1 VAIQHVPLAAL
12 QHPAGP
18 APAGP
23 HLHARLV
30 PAAWLLQQGQ
40 RADGRAGG
48 QAGQQ
53 VLPGRLVRTAQQGL
67 GGQRHAGK
75 IGRAQQR
82 PAHLLKDDAELD
94 VAEPGSL
101 VLLGN
106 GQTDQPELVAQLPPD
121 RGVVAS
127 GSGHQPSLRFE
138 TLGSGVLQ
146 IVLDAPR
153 LNAVGAQMHRDL
165 ADVWAAV
172 DRDDDVRSVVIR
184 GAGAAF
190 SAGGSFDMIEDMTRD
205 VAVRARVLREARDLV
220 YGVINCS
227 KPVVSAIRGP
237 AVGAGLV
244 VALLADVSV
253 AGRSAKI
260 VDGHT
265 RLGVAS
271 LGYEFFG
278 FGLPEAR
285 EGLAALK
292 QKWPPDFRAVEE
304 GSR

>member
-1 VAIQHVPLAAL
+1 MTD
-12 QHPAGP
+12 
-18 APAGP
+18 
-23 HLHARLV
+23 RY
-30 PAAWLLQQGQ
+30 
-40 RADGRAGG
+40 
-48 QAGQQ
+48 
-53 VLPGRLVRTAQQGL
+53 
-67 GGQRHAGK
+67 
-75 IGRAQQR
+75 
-82 PAHLLKDDAELD
+82 AEF
-94 VAEPGSL
+94 
-101 VLLGN
+101 
-106 GQTDQPELVAQLPPD
+106 
-121 RGVVAS
+121 
-127 GSGHQPSLRFE
+127 PSLRCE

-172 DRDDDVRSVVIR
+172 DRDDDVRSVVVR
-184 GAGAAF
+184 GAGTAF

-265 RLGVAS
+265 RLGVAAGDHAAICWPLLCGMAKAKYYLLS
-271 LGYEFFG
+271 CAPLTGEEAERI
-278 FGLPEAR
+278 GLVSMLRRRRRGDRTGHLDRPGPGQPAGHRGALDQVLAEQLVPPGWPAVR
-285 EGLAALK
+285 RVAGL
-292 QKWPPDFRAVEE
+292 
-304 GSR
+304 